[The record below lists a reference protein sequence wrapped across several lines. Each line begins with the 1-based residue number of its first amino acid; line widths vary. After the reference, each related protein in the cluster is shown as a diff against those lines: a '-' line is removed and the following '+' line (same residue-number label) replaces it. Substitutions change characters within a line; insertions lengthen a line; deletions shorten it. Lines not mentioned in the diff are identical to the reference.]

1 MGRHEQG
8 CLKKS
13 LKRKK
18 HFHGSKILNTQFQK
32 KCALFNVEYF
42 DN

>member
-1 MGRHEQG
+1 MSARTRMPE
-8 CLKKS
+8 KV

-18 HFHGSKILNTQFQK
+18 HFHGSKILNNRFQK